1 MNRRPR
7 ILAVDD
13 DPMNRIVMM
22 EHLEEDYDLAVVATG
37 EECLSVIS
45 AFRPDIVL
53 LDIMM
58 PGLDGYETC
67 RRIKRDL
74 ALRHTKVILVS
85 AKAMLEERLE
95 GYDAG
100 ADDYVTKPFSGDEL
114 RAKLDVYLQLR
125 SVEEL
130 DDLKGQ
136 FLSLLAHE
144 TRTPLT
150 AILSPARM
158 LEFELT
164 DQPEHLDK
172 AEMVGLII
180 RGATRLESMIERALR
195 LCEYKS
201 GQMVLQTEPCDLG
214 KLLDEVVAE
223 LGDALAKKS
232 LRVRRM
238 ASAGLSVEADHDE
251 IGTVLKG
258 ILGRAVNAS
267 PDGSD
272 IQVGW
277 RTCSEWVELQ
287 VRDCGPTLDESWI
300 PHLFEDFYVP
310 SLANHTGDL
319 ELDLALAGSIVREHG
334 GAIAAEV
341 DGSGSNVFTVRLL
354 RRAVPRSQPV
364 ASHPR
369 HQHVGV

>member
-37 EECLSVIS
+37 EECLALVSS
-45 AFRPDIVL
+45 FRPDIVL

-67 RRIKRDL
+67 RRIKQDL
-74 ALRHTKVILVS
+74 ALRHSKVILVS

-158 LEFELT
+158 LEMELAG
-164 DQPEHLDK
+164 QPEN
-172 AEMVGLII
+172 AEMVDLII

-201 GQMVLQTEPCDLG
+201 GQMVLQTQPCDLG
-214 KLLDEVVAE
+214 DLLDETLAE
-223 LGDALAKKS
+223 LADAIASKS
-232 LRVRRM
+232 LQVRRM
-238 ASAGLSVEADHDE
+238 AQADLEIEADRDE
-251 IGTVLKG
+251 LRTVLKG
-258 ILGRAVNAS
+258 VLGRAVNAS
-267 PDGSD
+267 PEESP
-272 IQVGW
+272 IHVGW
-277 RTCSEWVELQ
+277 RTCTDWVEFQ
-287 VRDCGPTLDESWI
+287 VRDCGPTLEASWI

-334 GAIAAEV
+334 GVIAAEV

-354 RRAVPRSQPV
+354 RRAVPRSLPV
-364 ASHPR
+364 VSNPLYK
-369 HQHVGV
+369 HVEV